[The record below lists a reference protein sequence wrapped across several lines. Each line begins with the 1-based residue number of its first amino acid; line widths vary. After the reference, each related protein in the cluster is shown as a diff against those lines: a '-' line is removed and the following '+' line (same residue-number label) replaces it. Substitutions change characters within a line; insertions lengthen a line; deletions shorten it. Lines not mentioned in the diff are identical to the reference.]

1 MKQQKPIKKT
11 QKTEEIDPVFLK
23 RVENLKEEEQL
34 LMIKLY
40 SKIIKEIK
48 K

>member
-1 MKQQKPIKKT
+1 MKQQQLKKSKKT
-11 QKTEEIDPVFLK
+11 EAIDPVFLK
-23 RVENLKEEEQL
+23 KIENLKEEEQTL
-34 LMIKLY
+34 LLKLY